1 MANSVIL
8 YIATSLDGYFADV
21 DGSVDWLFHDQDYGY
36 TEFYDSID
44 IVIMGKTTYEQVLS
58 FGEFPWKEKQCFV
71 FSHEQNKDEEYATI
85 VSGDAA
91 EFLESFEDNDSRLWL
106 VGGAHLL
113 AQFLQN
119 DLIDEYIISI
129 HPVIL
134 GSGIPLF
141 PATSPKVELELEG
154 STSFDSGL
162 LQVLYK
168 KVR

>member
-8 YIATSLDGYFADV
+8 YIATSLDGYIADV

-36 TEFYDSID
+36 AEFYDSID

-58 FGEFPWKEKQCFV
+58 FGEFPWKEKQCYV
-71 FSHEQNKDEEYATI
+71 FSHEQNKEEEYVTI

-91 EFLESFEDNDSRLWL
+91 EFLESFEDIDSRLWL

-113 AQFLQN
+113 APFFQN

-141 PATSPKVELELEG
+141 PATTPKVELELAG